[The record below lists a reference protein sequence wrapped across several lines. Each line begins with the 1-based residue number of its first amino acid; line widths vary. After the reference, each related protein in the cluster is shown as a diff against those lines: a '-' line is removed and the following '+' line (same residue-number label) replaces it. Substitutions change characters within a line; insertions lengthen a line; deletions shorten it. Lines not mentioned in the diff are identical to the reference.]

1 MKRFAVALMMVFM
14 TMFVFSTPLD
24 IEEDSNVYWEF
35 EKDVNGQL
43 ITYYMFKTDR
53 QFYGNLEFFIK
64 ENMNIE
70 YDHCMPNINSFTK
83 NMVSEEF
90 LMNNYP
96 KLYNRWYGD
105 ESKKD
110 KVPWNDYKYLL
121 TFMPEENRM
130 SLLMLCKR
138 IDDKTYLSFAMSL
151 HGGLSWIYTNQ
162 VLKIMEE
169 SR

>member
-64 ENMNIE
+64 ENMNGDIPAWNLE
-70 YDHCMPNINSFTK
+70 FSIWAHIFLHGIWSFPYFIQENLGTYK
-83 NMVSEEF
+83 NMGNTF
-90 LMNNYP
+90 L
-96 KLYNRWYGD
+96 
-105 ESKKD
+105 E
-110 KVPWNDYKYLL
+110 
-121 TFMPEENRM
+121 
-130 SLLMLCKR
+130 
-138 IDDKTYLSFAMSL
+138 
-151 HGGLSWIYTNQ
+151 
-162 VLKIMEE
+162 
-169 SR
+169 